1 MTTEQRRTVLAN
13 NVVSGQKI
21 SVGSAPTILSSNGLH
36 VDRCIVNQAELAS
49 VSSQPGVHN
58 IVFDFMWSSMY
69 KWGVT
74 DNVVVSMHKLSS
86 KYENAQELGV

>member
-1 MTTEQRRTVLAN
+1 
-13 NVVSGQKI
+13 
-21 SVGSAPTILSSNGLH
+21 
-36 VDRCIVNQAELAS
+36 
-49 VSSQPGVHN
+49 
-58 IVFDFMWSSMY
+58 MY

>member
-21 SVGSAPTILSSNGLH
+21 SVGSAPTILSSYGLH

-49 VSSQPGVHN
+49 VSSQPRVLRFYGVVCTN
-58 IVFDFMWSSMY
+58 
-69 KWGVT
+69 GVT